1 MPYVYAVLNGALTP
15 KAGAAHHD
23 EKPSIIGLIYPWR
36 VRMNMNPGFGSWL
49 IGMASGMF
57 GMFIVLAAT
66 TFGAALLYAVTG
78 FGFAVLAAPLFL
90 LFTDPA
96 PAIQL
101 VIIISTVL
109 SIVVLRGLLPAIA
122 PWLLLR
128 LALGSLVGL
137 PLGLVAF
144 RHADPFLVRAAA
156 GAMIFGFAIL
166 MAVSRRRSGQPGQ
179 GKHWTAFAMS
189 PGLDLAAG
197 AVSGI
202 AGALVG
208 QPGPPVLI
216 YLLLAGTAART
227 MRATLLAFF
236 ALSYG
241 VTLASHAATIGI
253 TAPTWL
259 AAGILIPF
267 ALLGGLAG
275 RPIGDRLGAE
285 AFAKLAI
292 ALLAMAGAYTLG
304 AAAVAFATA

>member
-1 MPYVYAVLNGALTP
+1 MSLGASAL
-15 KAGAAHHD
+15 G
-23 EKPSIIGLIYPWR
+23 GML
-36 VRMNMNPGFGSWL
+36 
-49 IGMASGMF
+49 GMASSI
-57 GMFIVLAAT
+57 FIVLAAT
-66 TFGAALLYAVTG
+66 TFGSALLYAISG

-90 LFTDPA
+90 LFLDPA
-96 PAIQL
+96 RAIQL

-109 SIVVLRGLLPAIA
+109 SIVMVRGLLPAVA

-137 PLGLVAF
+137 PLGLIAF
-144 RHADPFLVRAAA
+144 RYADPILVRAVA

-179 GKHWTAFAMS
+179 GRHWTAFAMS

-197 AVSGI
+197 AVAGI
-202 AGALVG
+202 ATALVG

-216 YLLLAGTAART
+216 YLLLSGAAAST
-227 MRATLLAFF
+227 VRATLLAFF

-241 VTLASHAATIGI
+241 ATLVSHAATIGI
-253 TAPTWL
+253 PAATWL

-267 ALLGGLAG
+267 AFLGGLAG

-292 ALLAMAGAYTLG
+292 ALLAVAGAYTLG
-304 AAAVAFATA
+304 AAVAAFAAP

>member
-1 MPYVYAVLNGALTP
+1 
-15 KAGAAHHD
+15 
-23 EKPSIIGLIYPWR
+23 
-36 VRMNMNPGFGSWL
+36 MNMNLGFGSWL
-49 IGMASGMF
+49 IGMSLGVGGGMLGMASGMF

-66 TFGAALLYAVTG
+66 TFGAAMIYAVTG

-144 RHADPFLVRAAA
+144 RYADPLLVRAAA

-179 GKHWTAFAMS
+179 GKHWTALAMS

-208 QPGPPVLI
+208 QPGPPVLA
-216 YLLLAGTAART
+216 YLLLAGTAAKT
-227 MRATLLAFF
+227 VRATLLAFF

-241 VTLASHAATIGI
+241 VTLASHAAKIGI

-285 AFAKLAI
+285 AFAKLAT

>member
-1 MPYVYAVLNGALTP
+1 
-15 KAGAAHHD
+15 
-23 EKPSIIGLIYPWR
+23 
-36 VRMNMNPGFGSWL
+36 MNASFGSWL
-49 IGMASGMF
+49 LAMSLGAGAMGGMLGMAG
-57 GMFIVLAAT
+57 GIFIVLAAT
-66 TFGAALLYAVTG
+66 TFGSALLYAISG

-90 LFTDPA
+90 LFLDPA
-96 PAIQL
+96 RAIQL

-109 SIVVLRGLLPAIA
+109 SIVVLRGLLPAVA

-144 RHADPFLVRAAA
+144 RYADPILVRVAA
-156 GAMIFGFAIL
+156 GTMIFGFAIL
-166 MAVSRRRSGQPGQ
+166 MAVSRLRSGQPGQ

-202 AGALVG
+202 ASALVG
-208 QPGPPVLI
+208 QPGPPVVI
-216 YLLLAGTAART
+216 YLLLAGAAART
-227 MRATLLAFF
+227 VRATLLAFF

-253 TAPTWL
+253 PAPTWL

-267 ALLGGLAG
+267 AYLGGLAG
-275 RPIGDRLGAE
+275 RPIGDRLGGK
-285 AFAKLAI
+285 AFGMLAVV
-292 ALLAMAGAYTLG
+292 LLAVAGAYTLG
-304 AAAVAFATA
+304 AAAVAFAAL

>member
-1 MPYVYAVLNGALTP
+1 
-15 KAGAAHHD
+15 
-23 EKPSIIGLIYPWR
+23 
-36 VRMNMNPGFGSWL
+36 MNTGFGSRL
-49 IGMASGMF
+49 LGMSLDTSSLGEMLGMAIGI
-57 GMFIVLAAT
+57 FIVLAAT
-66 TFGAALLYAVTG
+66 TFGSALLYSISG

-90 LFTDPA
+90 LFLDPA
-96 PAIQL
+96 RAIQL
-101 VIIISTVL
+101 IIIISTVL

-122 PWLLLR
+122 PRLLFR

-137 PLGLVAF
+137 PLGLIAF
-144 RHADPFLVRAAA
+144 RYADPILVRAAA

-197 AVSGI
+197 AVSGF

-216 YLLLAGTAART
+216 YLLLAGAEART
-227 MRATLLAFF
+227 VRATLLAFF
-236 ALSYG
+236 ALAYG
-241 VTLASHAATIGI
+241 VTLASHSATIGI
-253 TAPTWL
+253 PVSTWL

-267 ALLGGLAG
+267 AFLGGLAG

-285 AFAKLAI
+285 AFAMLAI
-292 ALLAMAGAYTLG
+292 ALLAVAGAYTLG
-304 AAAVAFATA
+304 AAALAFATA

>member
-1 MPYVYAVLNGALTP
+1 
-15 KAGAAHHD
+15 
-23 EKPSIIGLIYPWR
+23 
-36 VRMNMNPGFGSWL
+36 MNMNPGFGSWL
-49 IGMASGMF
+49 IGMSLGAGGGMLGMASGMF

-144 RHADPFLVRAAA
+144 RYADPILVRAAA

-179 GKHWTAFAMS
+179 GTHSTAFAMS

-227 MRATLLAFF
+227 VRATLLAFF

-267 ALLGGLAG
+267 AFLGGLAG

-292 ALLAMAGAYTLG
+292 ALLAAAGAYTLG

>member
-1 MPYVYAVLNGALTP
+1 MSA
-15 KAGAAHHD
+15 
-23 EKPSIIGLIYPWR
+23 
-36 VRMNMNPGFGSWL
+36 GFGSWL
-49 IGMASGMF
+49 LGMSFGASALGGMLGMAIGI
-57 GMFIVLAAT
+57 FIVLAAT
-66 TFGAALLYAVTG
+66 TFGSALLYAISG

-90 LFTDPA
+90 LFLDP
-96 PAIQL
+96 PRAIQL

-144 RHADPFLVRAAA
+144 RYADPILVRAIA
-156 GAMIFGFAIL
+156 GAMIFDFAIL
-166 MAVSRRRSGQPGQ
+166 MAVLRGRSGQPSQ
-179 GKHWTAFAMS
+179 GEHWTGFAMN

-202 AGALVG
+202 ASALVG

-216 YLLLAGTAART
+216 YLLLAGAAART
-227 MRATLLAFF
+227 VRATLLAFF

-241 VTLASHAATIGI
+241 LTLASHAATIGI
-253 TAPTWL
+253 PASTWR

-267 ALLGGLAG
+267 AFLGGLAG

-285 AFAKLAI
+285 AFALLAI
-292 ALLAMAGAYTLG
+292 ALLAVAGAYTLG
-304 AAAVAFATA
+304 AAAVAFAA

>member
-1 MPYVYAVLNGALTP
+1 MSLG
-15 KAGAAHHD
+15 AGAM
-23 EKPSIIGLIYPWR
+23 SGML
-36 VRMNMNPGFGSWL
+36 
-49 IGMASGMF
+49 GMAIGI
-57 GMFIVLAAT
+57 FIVLAAT
-66 TFGAALLYAVTG
+66 TFGSALLYAISG

-90 LFTDPA
+90 LFLDPA
-96 PAIQL
+96 RAIQL

-122 PWLLLR
+122 PGLLLR
-128 LALGSLVGL
+128 LALGSLAGL
-137 PLGLVAF
+137 PLGLLAF
-144 RHADPFLVRAAA
+144 RYADPILVRAVA

-179 GKHWTAFAMS
+179 DKHWTALAMS

-216 YLLLAGTAART
+216 YLLLAGAAART

-253 TAPTWL
+253 PASTWL

-267 ALLGGLAG
+267 AFLGGLAG

-285 AFAKLAI
+285 AFALLAI
-292 ALLAMAGAYTLG
+292 ALLAVAGAYTLG
-304 AAAVAFATA
+304 AAAVTLASA

>member
-1 MPYVYAVLNGALTP
+1 
-15 KAGAAHHD
+15 
-23 EKPSIIGLIYPWR
+23 
-36 VRMNMNPGFGSWL
+36 MNMNLGFGSWL
-49 IGMASGMF
+49 IGMSLGAGGGMLGMAS
-57 GMFIVLAAT
+57 GMFIVLAPT
-66 TFGAALLYAVTG
+66 TFVAALLYAVTG

-96 PAIQL
+96 PATQL

-144 RHADPFLVRAAA
+144 RYADPFLVRAAA

-227 MRATLLAFF
+227 VRATLLAFF

-285 AFAKLAI
+285 AFARLAI
-292 ALLAMAGAYTLG
+292 GLLAVAGAYTS
-304 AAAVAFATA
+304 APRP